1 MRWVTNKEYAI
12 MITFDTWPWQHWAQL
27 TPHSIA
33 LRAHGA
39 DMSWR
44 SLAARIERL
53 ADAWRQ
59 AGVTVSSGVALRGK
73 NQLELLLAYLAALQC
88 GARVLPIDPQLPTE
102 SMARRLPTLNID
114 FGWCAEGLPWTEG
127 IVALNLTELP
137 PGGSLAPTWQVNRLA
152 TLTLTS
158 GSSGQPKAAAHT
170 FAAHLASA
178 EGVIELMDFQHRHSW
193 LLSLPLFHV
202 SGQGIVWRWLATGAT
217 IGLPASLPLE
227 QALVGYTHASLVPT
241 QLWRLLRGDTTGLS
255 LRDVLL
261 GGATIPTDLTQRAQ
275 ALGVR
280 CWSGYGL
287 TEFASTVCGKR
298 ADLSS
303 GVGTPLR
310 GREVRLVDHEIWL
323 RGSSM
328 ASGYWQQGRL
338 VSLTDEGGWFHT
350 RDGGRFVEGELH
362 ITGRLDNVF
371 FCGGEAVQPEDVE
384 RVLAAHPAVRQSF
397 VIPVDDAEFGQ
408 RPVAIV
414 DGDTPFSELRAWLE
428 PLLSPWQRPVAF
440 FSLQQALATGNI
452 DSGQPIA
459 PSDGGIKVPRSQ
471 LREWVA
477 AQLPLNH

>member
-1 MRWVTNKEYAI
+1 
-12 MITFDTWPWQHWAQL
+12 MITFDTWPWQHWALL

-33 LRAHGA
+33 LRTPGA

-44 SLAARIERL
+44 SLAARIEDL
-53 ADAWRQ
+53 ACAWRQ
-59 AGVTVSSGVALRGK
+59 AGVTVDSGVALRGK

-88 GARVLPIDPQLPTE
+88 GARVLPINPQLPT
-102 SMARRLPTLNID
+102 ALLAQRLPTLNID
-114 FGWCAEGLPWTEG
+114 FGWCADGLSWGED
-127 IVALNLTELP
+127 IVALTFSDLP
-137 PGGSLAPTWQVNRLA
+137 SSGSLALAWQVNRLA

-193 LLSLPLFHV
+193 LLSLPLYHV

-217 IGLPASLPLE
+217 IGLASDIPLE
-227 QALVGYTHASLVPT
+227 QALAGYTHASLVPT
-241 QLWRLLRGDTTGLS
+241 QLWRLLRGGISGLR
-255 LRDVLL
+255 LQDVLL
-261 GGATIPTDLTQRAQ
+261 GGASIPTDLTRQAE
-275 ALGVR
+275 ALGIR

-298 ADLSS
+298 ADLSP
-303 GVGTPLR
+303 GVGIPLR
-310 GREVRLVDHEIWL
+310 GREVRLVDNEVWL

-338 VSLTDEGGWFHT
+338 VPLTDEGGWFHT

-384 RVLAAHPAVRQSF
+384 RVLATHPAVRQSY
-397 VIPVDDAEFGQ
+397 VVPVDDAEFGQ

-414 DGDTPFSELRAWLE
+414 DADAPFTELRGWLE
-428 PLLSPWQRPVAF
+428 PLLAPWQRPVAF
-440 FSLQQALATGNI
+440 FSLQQALAVGTTENTAP
-452 DSGQPIA
+452 GQPIA
-459 PSDGGIKVPRSQ
+459 PDHGGIKIPRSQ

-477 AQLPLNH
+477 AQLPLNR